1 MNQGHIGVGVVI
13 SVVKVVGQERAGNG
27 KFVRLVMTDKV
38 TDDAFA
44 RARARKDN
52 LYFLMEVP
60 IGIVSHL
67 SHGPDADRLVF
78 AVLFE
83 PLIKWQHDKPPFFSQ
98 DALFSRVHNEKNNIA
113 SIC

>member
-1 MNQGHIGVGVVI
+1 MLCREAREWVQIPECPHQFWIEMNQGHIGVGVVI

-27 KFVRLVMTDKV
+27 KFIRLVVTNKV

-44 RARARKDN
+44 RACARKDN

-60 IGIVSHL
+60 IGVVSHL

-78 AVLFE
+78 AVLF
-83 PLIKWQHDKPPFFSQ
+83 
-98 DALFSRVHNEKNNIA
+98 
-113 SIC
+113 